1 MARSTVPSFCIVIP
15 AFDAAPMLLN
25 VLIELFEE
33 FPDLNAKS
41 VIVIDDGSS
50 DSTSQVA
57 KTGGADVVR
66 HTKNLGKGAA
76 ILTGLREA
84 KARGFTSMLIVDAD
98 GQHPAASAR
107 LVLETGDVH
116 TLVLGIRDLVRDGA
130 PKMNQFSNGISNYFI
145 SHFGKRKLGDTQCG
159 LRRYPVDETLAL
171 GAHANGYAF
180 EAEVLLLAMA
190 TQMPIIQVPIEV
202 RYPPENE
209 RVTHFDSVRDP
220 MRIIG
225 VVVRTLWALRGN
237 AASTSAQQKAE
248 LRAGVQK
255 NGE

>member
-1 MARSTVPSFCIVIP
+1 MARSTVSGTCIVIP
-15 AFDAAPMLLN
+15 AFEAAAMLPE
-25 VLIELFEE
+25 VLAEIFAE
-33 FPDLNAKS
+33 FPDLDAKH

-50 DSTSQVA
+50 DRTSDAA

-84 KARGFTSMLIVDAD
+84 KARGFSAMLIVDAD
-98 GQHPAASAR
+98 GQHPARSAR
-107 LVLETGDVH
+107 LVLEKGDPH
-116 TLVLGIRDLVRDGA
+116 TLVLGIRDLARDGA

-145 SHFGKRKLGDTQCG
+145 SHFGGRKLGDTQCG

-190 TQMPIIQVPIEV
+190 AEIPIIQVPVAV
-202 RYPPENE
+202 RYPPEEE

-220 MRIIG
+220 MRIIA
-225 VVVRTLWALRGN
+225 VVLRTLWTLRGN
-237 AASTSAQQKAE
+237 AAGAEQKAE

>member
-1 MARSTVPSFCIVIP
+1 MARSTVPNDCIVIP
-15 AFDAAPMLLN
+15 AFDAAAMIPS
-25 VLIELFEE
+25 VLAEVFEE
-33 FPDLNAKS
+33 FPDFDSKN
-41 VIVIDDGSS
+41 VIVIDDGSH
-50 DSTSQVA
+50 DTTSEAA
-57 KTGGADVVR
+57 KAAGAGVIK
-66 HTKNLGKGAA
+66 HPKNLGKGAA

-84 KARGFTSMLIVDAD
+84 KARGFSSMTIIDAD

-107 LVLETGDVH
+107 ILMETGDEH

-130 PKMNQFSNGISNYFI
+130 PKMNQMSNGISNFFI
-145 SHFGKRKLGDTQCG
+145 SYFGKKKLGDTQCG

-190 TQMPIIQVPIEV
+190 AEMPIIQVPIEV

-225 VVVRTLWALRGN
+225 VVVRTLWTLRGN
-237 AASTSAQQKAE
+237 ASPTS
-248 LRAGVQK
+248 VQPD
-255 NGE
+255 GE

>member
-1 MARSTVPSFCIVIP
+1 MARSTVLGSCIVIP
-15 AFDAAPMLLN
+15 AFDAAAMLPN
-25 VLIELFEE
+25 VLAELFAE
-33 FPDLNAKS
+33 FPDFDSKS
-41 VIVIDDGSS
+41 VIVIDDGSG
-50 DSTSQVA
+50 DATSQAA
-57 KTGGADVVR
+57 KNGGADVIR
-66 HTKNLGKGAA
+66 HPQNLGKGAA

-84 KARGFTSMLIVDAD
+84 KARGFSSMTIVDAD
-98 GQHPAASAR
+98 GQHPATSAR
-107 LVLETGDVH
+107 IIMETGDE
-116 TLVLGIRDLVRDGA
+116 LAMVLGIRDLVRDGA
-130 PKMNQFSNGISNYFI
+130 PKMNQMSNGISNFFI
-145 SHFGKRKLGDTQCG
+145 SYFGGRKLGDTQCG

-190 TQMPIIQVPIEV
+190 AEMPIIQVPIEV

-225 VVVRTLWALRGN
+225 VVVRTLWTLRGN
-237 AASTSAQQKAE
+237 AAPTSTEQKAE

>member
-1 MARSTVPSFCIVIP
+1 MARSTVLGSCIAIP
-15 AFDAAPMLLN
+15 AFDSEAMIAG
-25 VLIELFEE
+25 VLAEVFAE
-33 FPDLNAKS
+33 FPDFDSKS

-50 DSTSQVA
+50 DATSAVA
-57 KTGGADVVR
+57 EKAGASVIR

-84 KARGFTSMLIVDAD
+84 KKRGFSAMVTVDAD
-98 GQHPAASAR
+98 GQHPATSAR
-107 LVLETGDVH
+107 QVLEAGEPND
-116 TLVLGIRDLVRDGA
+116 LVLGIRDLVRDGA
-130 PKMNQFSNGISNYFI
+130 PKKNQFSNGISNYFI
-145 SHFGKRKLGDTQCG
+145 SKFGGEKLGDTQCG
-159 LRRYPVDETLAL
+159 LRRYPVDATLAL

-190 TQMPIIQVPIEV
+190 AQIPIFQLQIGV

-209 RVTHFDSVRDP
+209 RVTHFDSVKDP
-220 MRIIG
+220 MRIVA
-225 VVVRTLWALRGN
+225 VVLRTLWTLRGN
-237 AASTSAQQKAE
+237 AAETSAEQKAE